1 MSRLRFE
8 PAIRR
13 EILTKLRAA
22 LREGSS
28 DDLFLRRC
36 MLEVRYPGMFEEAR
50 EHQAATE
57 FVSWL
62 EEQASNLAEWIERR
76 GERESE
82 QRRKEKLATVANALD
97 ALLVALDKADDLSL
111 GHAMRSGLA
120 SITPSTEVPRP
131 TIEKAKALLRAALRH
146 GSFGVLVRMFG
157 FKRRR
162 PGSGS
167 FTKAKLGAQTL
178 SLLRARWLARDMQD
192 FYLPAFGQFAGGF
205 RASISALPPIST
217 DLYSPEYRVA
227 ETIVWKLNGLYI
239 EASTSDTGLAG
250 TAFAAT
256 LELAGLHAPRAG
268 YWLRKAKDAARERR
282 DK

>member
-1 MSRLRFE
+1 MPHLKLE

-13 EILTKLRAA
+13 EILAKLRAA
-22 LREGSS
+22 LREGSG

-57 FVSWL
+57 FASCL
-62 EEQASNLAEWIERR
+62 EEWASNLAEWGEQR
-76 GERESE
+76 GEREPE
-82 QRRKEKLATVANALD
+82 QRRKEKLAAVANAMD

-120 SITPSTEVPRP
+120 SVTPSPKVPRP

-146 GSFGVLVRMFG
+146 GSFGGLVKAFG
-157 FKRRR
+157 LKLER
-162 PGSGS
+162 PKP
-167 FTKAKLGAQTL
+167 FAKANLGAQKL
-178 SLLRARWLARDMQD
+178 NLMRARWLARDMQD
-192 FYLPAFGQFAGGF
+192 IYLSTFRQFSEGF
-205 RASISALPPIST
+205 RASIAALPPIST

-227 ETIVWKLNGLYI
+227 EAIVWGLDRLHI
-239 EASTSDTGLAG
+239 EVTTSDTGLAG
-250 TAFAAT
+250 TTFTAT

-268 YWLRKAKDAARERR
+268 YWLRKAKESARERR
-282 DK
+282 DE